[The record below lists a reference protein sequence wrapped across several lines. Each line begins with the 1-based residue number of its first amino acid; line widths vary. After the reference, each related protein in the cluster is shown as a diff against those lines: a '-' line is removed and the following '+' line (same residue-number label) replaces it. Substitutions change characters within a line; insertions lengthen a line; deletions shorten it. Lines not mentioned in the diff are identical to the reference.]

1 MTPPPARPATAAGSR
16 RGRSPRDEAS
26 PSTRRRRSPRG
37 EGDQLRDE
45 LLDAAE
51 GLLVD
56 HGSMEAV
63 SVRAIADAVGVTP
76 PSLYLHFADKDELFF
91 AVCERRFADFE
102 KVLREAR
109 DAAGDD
115 PTDQLRAM
123 GRAYVRYGVERAEHY
138 EILFGPKAQDV
149 VGDHAL
155 EDTAGMRALAM
166 LVETVQAAIDSG
178 ALRDDDAWVT
188 ALTIWSGVHGA
199 VMLLLSKDALADQ
212 LPLPDADQLGDHV
225 CDTLMRGL
233 AAG

>member
-1 MTPPPARPATAAGSR
+1 MTPPPTRNATAGPAR
-16 RGRSPRDEAS
+16 ALPREAS
-26 PSTRRRRSPRG
+26 PSTRRQRSPRG
-37 EGDQLRDE
+37 EGEQLRDE

-51 GLLVD
+51 DLLVD

-63 SVRAIADAVGVTP
+63 SVRAIVDAVGVSP

-102 KVLREAR
+102 KVLRHAR

-115 PTDQLRAM
+115 PRDQLRAM
-123 GRAYVRYGVERAEHY
+123 GRAYVQYGVERAEHY
-138 EILFGPKAQDV
+138 EIIFGPRAQDV
-149 VGDHAL
+149 VGEHQL

-166 LVETVQAAIDSG
+166 LVETVQAAIDGG
-178 ALRDDDAWVT
+178 ALRDGDAWLT

-212 LPLPDADQLGDHV
+212 LPLPTADELGDHV
-225 CDTLMRGL
+225 CDTLLRGL
-233 AAG
+233 AAP